1 MTRYD
6 DAFIFLAPEATRVER
21 KTLTHSAGRTA
32 LIWVPDRAA
41 AAEVAAGVV
50 ADGARLIELYRGFD
64 LATAAPVIDAVAG
77 RAPVGVAFGAPP
89 ARHTVTI
96 FENDEADPATVR
108 VVHRHDDGGT
118 TTVIGA
124 ADADIVSVAEQAVD
138 AGAELIQVCGGAPLT
153 TAARVVAAIGDRA
166 AVTLTSWPFES
177 IEGAVA
183 YKRAYEAN
191 A

>member
-1 MTRYD
+1 MTKYD
-6 DAFIFLAPEATRVER
+6 EAFLFLVPESTAVER
-21 KTLTHSAGRTA
+21 TTLVHAAGRTGLVWA
-32 LIWVPDRAA
+32 PDPASAAEA
-41 AAEVAAGVV
+41 AAELV

-77 RAPVGVAFGAPP
+77 RAPVGVAFGGPP

-96 FENDEADPATVR
+96 FESEQADPAQVR
-108 VVHRHDDGGT
+108 VVHEHEGGGT

-124 ADADIVSVAEQAVD
+124 PDADIVAVAQEAVD
-138 AGAELIQVCGGAPLT
+138 AGAEVIQVCGGAPLT

-166 AVTLTSWPFES
+166 TVTLTSWPFES

-183 YKRAYEAN
+183 YKRAFEAN